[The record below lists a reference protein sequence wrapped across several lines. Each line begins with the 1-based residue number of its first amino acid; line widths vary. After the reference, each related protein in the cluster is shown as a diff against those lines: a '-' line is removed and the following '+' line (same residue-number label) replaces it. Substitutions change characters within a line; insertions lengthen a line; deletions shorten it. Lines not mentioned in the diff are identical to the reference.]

1 MSFMLVNMSVTFV
14 TFVTFL
20 VLSGTVLALGLALRR
35 EAPAAQRVRQLV
47 GERAAPA
54 RSRESGSLLGRLVAT
69 IGRYGIG
76 GDRSSSQR
84 LSVAG
89 FRGPN
94 AAAIFLGTRTLIS
107 FGPALVALVPAVS
120 AGRPLGNTVM
130 TAGVAFVAGHL
141 LANLWLKRRMQR
153 RERQITRALPDA
165 LDLMV
170 VCLESGLGLNA
181 TVQKV
186 GDERATVDDVLGQEF
201 AQVASDLRDGR
212 PRADSLRALGTR
224 NGSDDLKALTGL
236 IIQSDKLGA
245 SMSKTLRTHADLL
258 RTRRRQR
265 AEEAARKLPIKVL
278 FPLALCI
285 LPALFAITVG
295 PAVLKIGDLST
306 IIAKR

>member
-1 MSFMLVNMSVTFV
+1 MSITLVTL
-14 TFVTFL
+14 VTFL
-20 VLSGTVLALGLALRR
+20 VVTGTVLTLGLALRR
-35 EAPAAQRVRQLV
+35 EAPVTARVRQLLV
-47 GERAAPA
+47 DAPA
-54 RSRESGSLLGRLVAT
+54 RVRRERRSLVGQLVAT
-69 IGRYGIG
+69 VGRYGIG
-76 GDRSSSQR
+76 GDRSISHR

-94 AAAIFLGTRTLIS
+94 AAAYFLGVRTLLSI
-107 FGPALVALVPAVS
+107 GPALLALVPGVS
-120 AGRPLGNTVM
+120 SGKPLGTTVLS
-130 TAGVAFVAGHL
+130 ALVAFVAGHQ
-141 LANLWLKRRMQR
+141 LANVWLKRRMRQ

-181 TVQKV
+181 TIQKV
-186 GDERATVDDVLGQEF
+186 GEERSTVHDVLGDEF
-201 AQVASDLRDGR
+201 AQVANDLRNGR
-212 PRADSLRALGTR
+212 SRADALRSLGTR
-224 NGSDDLKALTGL
+224 NGSDDLKALVGL

-258 RTRRRQR
+258 RVRRRQR

-306 IIAKR
+306 FIAKH

>member
-1 MSFMLVNMSVTFV
+1 MSITLVTL
-14 TFVTFL
+14 VTFL
-20 VLSGTVLALGLALRR
+20 VVTGTVLALGMAMRR
-35 EAPAAQRVRQLV
+35 EAPVTQRVRQLV
-47 GERAAPA
+47 GDIPAPVRGER
-54 RSRESGSLLGRLVAT
+54 RSLIGELVAT

-76 GDRSSSQR
+76 GDRSMSHR
-84 LSVAG
+84 LCVAG

-94 AAAIFLGTRTLIS
+94 ATAYFLGTRTLLSI
-107 FGPALVALVPAVS
+107 GPALLALIPAVS
-120 AGRPLGNTVM
+120 SGRPLGNAM
-130 TAGVAFVAGHL
+130 LAAAVAFGAGHL
-141 LANLWLKRRMQR
+141 LANLWLKRRMRQ
-153 RERQITRALPDA
+153 RERHITRELPDA

-181 TVQKV
+181 TIQKI
-186 GDERATVDDVLGQEF
+186 GDERSTVHDVLGQEF
-201 AQVASDLRDGR
+201 GQVADDLRNGR

-224 NGSDDLKALTGL
+224 NGSDDLKALVGL
-236 IIQSDKLGA
+236 VIQSDKLGA

-285 LPALFAITVG
+285 LPALFVITVG

-306 IIAKR
+306 FMAKQ